1 VDIGRREFIAGAGA
15 AGLAAAGFG
24 GAAVNFTRLEPGRKM
39 RHAAIGLGVMGNG
52 DVNSMASH
60 PMTEIAALCDVDAG
74 ALARVARRFP
84 KARRYTDWRELLE
97 KEKDLDSV
105 NVSTP
110 DHMHAEITL
119 AAMRRGLH
127 VYCQKP
133 LCHDVAECRLVAE
146 EAVKCKVVT
155 QLGTQGAASGGQRLA
170 VEYLRSGVIGAVKK
184 VYMCSNR
191 ASAMPYRLEGPRP
204 AQGVPPPKGLDWN
217 LWLGNA
223 PERPYA
229 PGIYHP
235 RKWRSW
241 LDFGTGWGG
250 DNGCHFFDMVWKG
263 MNLGRAAPR
272 TIRAKVQESWK
283 SSPARRADVWP
294 QASHIVWTFDGVPT
308 SDGRPFTMEWFDGAF
323 LPSEDGQAVA
333 REAGFKAIPDEATVV
348 FGTEGAL
355 LLPHG
360 SVPFL
365 LPKAKFAALKR
376 QKMPPRN
383 HYHGFLDACLG
394 GEMCKSAFPDVGPM
408 AEAVLLGTVAMRCPD
423 EVLRWNAEKLCFADN
438 ASATAMLRRACR
450 RY

>member
-1 VDIGRREFIAGAGA
+1 
-15 AGLAAAGFG
+15 L
-24 GAAVNFTRLEPGRKM
+24 
-39 RHAAIGLGVMGNG
+39 
-52 DVNSMASH
+52 
-60 PMTEIAALCDVDAG
+60 
-74 ALARVARRFP
+74 
-84 KARRYTDWRELLE
+84 
-97 KEKDLDSV
+97 
-105 NVSTP
+105 
-110 DHMHAEITL
+110 
-119 AAMRRGLH
+119 
-127 VYCQKP
+127 
-133 LCHDVAECRLVAE
+133 
-146 EAVKCKVVT
+146 
-155 QLGTQGAASGGQRLA
+155 
-170 VEYLRSGVIGAVKK
+170 
-184 VYMCSNR
+184 
-191 ASAMPYRLEGPRP
+191 
-204 AQGVPPPKGLDWN
+204 
-217 LWLGNA
+217 
-223 PERPYA
+223 
-229 PGIYHP
+229 
-235 RKWRSW
+235 
-241 LDFGTGWGG
+241 GTGWGG

-294 QASHIVWTFDGVPT
+294 QASHIVWTFDGVPA